1 MSDIRPI
8 DGKAPSKF
16 RLDRRDGKIGG
27 VCGGIAKYFGI
38 DPLIVRLVFAIGTIV
53 GFGSFLLIYLAIWL
67 LAD

>member
-16 RLDRRDGKIGG
+16 QLDRRDGKIVG
-27 VCGGIAKYFGI
+27 VCGGIAKHFGF
-38 DPLIVRLVFAIGTIV
+38 DPLVVRLVFAIGAIA
-53 GFGSFLLIYLAIWL
+53 GFGTFILLYIAIWL